1 MSSVTEWNTGHLLI
15 TGREYIEFIH
25 KIPVTERR
33 WYHHAYLWYY
43 THAKVILMALAI
55 CAVIYAA
62 LMYRGLFT
70 GAAAASTK
78 TRRVMT
84 GGATN
89 NNEMLL
95 EFGEFGGENSNTL
108 KKLNS
113 LQKAKQAKSSTPK
126 PESKPFEYKAS
137 GFEWNASPKPTASSG
152 GSSAGGSA
160 STTPSKPSDPKPVVG
175 QSQLPSETDKEQ
187 RDAKLQEE
195 RVKAAVKKAEK
206 GDRFNYMTKGA
217 SKRLQGVADKVKGA
231 PGAVKEKY
239 KSLKADFKSG
249 KMKAQAKLMT
259 QAAGAKI
266 HDTVA
271 QNAGSVYTIIF
282 SVFLISGIGLY
293 FVPTL
298 AMIGIGILTFY
309 MFSDFLRGVITL

>member
-1 MSSVTEWNTGHLLI
+1 MTSVAEWNTGHLLI

-43 THAKVILMALAI
+43 THAKVILLALAM

-62 LMYRGLFT
+62 LVYRGLFI
-70 GAAAASTK
+70 GAATTSTK

-84 GGATN
+84 GGGLFDNEEEFNPIEYEN
-89 NNEMLL
+89 NITKRTAAEKQVGKNAHDSKMRAEKLD
-95 EFGEFGGENSNTL
+95 FGPYAFNPNPPS
-108 KKLNS
+108 
-113 LQKAKQAKSSTPK
+113 
-126 PESKPFEYKAS
+126 AS
-137 GFEWNASPKPTASSG
+137 AASSG

-175 QSQLPSETDKEQ
+175 QSQLPSETDREQ
-187 RDAKLQEE
+187 RDAKLHEG

-217 SKRLQGVADKVKGA
+217 SKRLQSVADKVKGT
-231 PGAVKEKY
+231 PGTVKEKY
-239 KSLKADFKSG
+239 KSLKEDFKSG
-249 KMKAQAKLMT
+249 KMKAQAKLIT

-266 HDTVA
+266 HDTAA

-282 SVFLISGIGLY
+282 SVFLMSGIGLY

>member
-1 MSSVTEWNTGHLLI
+1 MNTLGNTEWNTGQLLI

-25 KIPVTERR
+25 KIPISERR

-43 THAKVILMALAI
+43 THAKVIFLALAMCAVVYMAL
-55 CAVIYAA
+55 V
-62 LMYRGLFT
+62 YRGLFT

-84 GGATN
+84 GGGIFDD
-89 NNEMLL
+89 ED
-95 EFGEFGGENSNTL
+95 
-108 KKLNS
+108 
-113 LQKAKQAKSSTPK
+113 
-126 PESKPFEYKAS
+126 
-137 GFEWNASPKPTASSG
+137 SSG
-152 GSSAGGSA
+152 GSSVGGSA
-160 STTPSKPSDPKPVVG
+160 STTPSKPSVPKPVVG
-175 QSQLPSETDKEQ
+175 QSQLPSETDREQ
-187 RDAKLQEE
+187 RDAKLQEG

-239 KSLKADFKSG
+239 KSLKEDFKSG

-259 QAAGAKI
+259 QEAGAKI

-293 FVPTL
+293 FVPTI